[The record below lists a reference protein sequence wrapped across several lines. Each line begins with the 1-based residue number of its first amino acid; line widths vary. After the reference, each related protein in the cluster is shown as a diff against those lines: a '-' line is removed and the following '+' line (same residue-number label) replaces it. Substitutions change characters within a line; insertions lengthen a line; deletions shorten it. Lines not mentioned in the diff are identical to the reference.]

1 MTRKIKVKTLDAVCI
16 QGDKWEFKEDIV
28 YDEDEDRHI
37 PSGKYYLNYLDENT
51 YISLD
56 VAKLEI
62 MIDLLKERNTK

>member
-1 MTRKIKVKTLDAVCI
+1 MTRKIKAKTLDAVCI

-37 PSGKYYLNYLDENT
+37 PSGKFYLNYLDENT

-56 VAKLEI
+56 TAKLEI
-62 MIDLLKERNTK
+62 MINLLKERNTK